1 MEKDEFFIKR
11 IRELA
16 NLSYQRDIVTFSD
29 FLNLNEQNI
38 INDRKNQMPGV
49 VMECFGGYE
58 QAERQMVAFHRDFL
72 GAVLNLGIERAVIGD
87 ILVQKHTAWIFC
99 HEKIADYIIENLTR
113 VRHTTMK
120 LSMVD
125 NPEHIPEPEFQEING
140 TCASVRLDAL
150 IGLAFQTS
158 RNSMVPFIEGGQVFV
173 NGKLITSNGYE
184 PKDGDIISVRGKGR
198 FRYEGVSRQTKKG
211 RNSVN
216 RNFCIVTDTNVA
228 PLYAAEVQKVLSPVA
243 SKISVFTFE
252 AGEKSKNLNTV
263 QQLYKVLI
271 EEKLDRKSLII
282 ALGGGV
288 VGDLAGFG
296 AATYL
301 RGIDFIQVP
310 TTLLS
315 QVDSSVGG
323 KTGVDLEQY
332 KNMVGAFHQPRLVYM
347 NLHTLRSLPAEQFAC
362 GMGEVLKTGLIC
374 DGDFYQF
381 VCAEQEK
388 IQQLDTALLKKMIRR
403 CCEIKAGVVE
413 RDPKE
418 QGERALLNLG
428 HTIGHA
434 VEKLM
439 DFKLLHGQCVAIGLI
454 AAAKI
459 SLNRGLLTEK
469 EYQQIIQGCESY
481 RLPTYIEGLHAGDIL
496 AATKKDKKMEQGQI
510 KFVLMKGLGGSFIDR
525 TVTDQ
530 ELLEGIQ
537 EILR

>member
-1 MEKDEFFIKR
+1 M
-11 IRELA
+11 
-16 NLSYQRDIVTFSD
+16 
-29 FLNLNEQNI
+29 
-38 INDRKNQMPGV
+38 
-49 VMECFGGYE
+49 
-58 QAERQMVAFHRDFL
+58 
-72 GAVLNLGIERAVIGD
+72 
-87 ILVQKHTAWIFC
+87 
-99 HEKIADYIIENLTR
+99 
-113 VRHTTMK
+113 
-120 LSMVD
+120 
-125 NPEHIPEPEFQEING
+125 G
-140 TCASVRLDAL
+140 TDAL
-150 IGLAFQTS
+150 QVRRNGDFYYPIYFEDGFEKLADAIRTEGL
-158 RNSMVPFIEGGQVFV
+158 E
-173 NGKLITSNGYE
+173 
-184 PKDGDIISVRGKGR
+184 
-198 FRYEGVSRQTKKG
+198 
-211 RNSVN
+211 N

-347 NLHTLRSLPAEQFAC
+347 NLHTLCSLPAEQFAC

-374 DGDFYQF
+374 DRDFYQF

>member
-1 MEKDEFFIKR
+1 M
-11 IRELA
+11 
-16 NLSYQRDIVTFSD
+16 
-29 FLNLNEQNI
+29 
-38 INDRKNQMPGV
+38 
-49 VMECFGGYE
+49 
-58 QAERQMVAFHRDFL
+58 
-72 GAVLNLGIERAVIGD
+72 
-87 ILVQKHTAWIFC
+87 
-99 HEKIADYIIENLTR
+99 
-113 VRHTTMK
+113 
-120 LSMVD
+120 
-125 NPEHIPEPEFQEING
+125 
-140 TCASVRLDAL
+140 
-150 IGLAFQTS
+150 
-158 RNSMVPFIEGGQVFV
+158 
-173 NGKLITSNGYE
+173 
-184 PKDGDIISVRGKGR
+184 
-198 FRYEGVSRQTKKG
+198 
-211 RNSVN
+211 
-216 RNFCIVTDTNVA
+216 
-228 PLYAAEVQKVLSPVA
+228 
-243 SKISVFTFE
+243 
-252 AGEKSKNLNTV
+252 
-263 QQLYKVLI
+263 
-271 EEKLDRKSLII
+271 
-282 ALGGGV
+282 

-388 IQQLDTALLKKMIRR
+388 IQQLDIALLEKMIRR

-469 EYQQIIQGCESY
+469 EYQQIVQGCEAY
-481 RLPTYIEGLHAGDIL
+481 RLPTYIEGLRAGDIL
-496 AATKKDKKMEQGQI
+496 DATKKDKKMEQGQI

-537 EILR
+537 EILQ

>member
-1 MEKDEFFIKR
+1 M
-11 IRELA
+11 
-16 NLSYQRDIVTFSD
+16 
-29 FLNLNEQNI
+29 
-38 INDRKNQMPGV
+38 
-49 VMECFGGYE
+49 
-58 QAERQMVAFHRDFL
+58 
-72 GAVLNLGIERAVIGD
+72 
-87 ILVQKHTAWIFC
+87 
-99 HEKIADYIIENLTR
+99 
-113 VRHTTMK
+113 
-120 LSMVD
+120 
-125 NPEHIPEPEFQEING
+125 
-140 TCASVRLDAL
+140 
-150 IGLAFQTS
+150 
-158 RNSMVPFIEGGQVFV
+158 
-173 NGKLITSNGYE
+173 
-184 PKDGDIISVRGKGR
+184 
-198 FRYEGVSRQTKKG
+198 
-211 RNSVN
+211 
-216 RNFCIVTDTNVA
+216 
-228 PLYAAEVQKVLSPVA
+228 
-243 SKISVFTFE
+243 FTFE

-459 SLNRGLLTEK
+459 SLNRDLLTEK

-496 AATKKDKKMEQGQI
+496 SATKKDKKMEQGQI

>member
-1 MEKDEFFIKR
+1 MDTTKYRTQIPVKKDGIFAYEIYLEKD
-11 IRELA
+11 
-16 NLSYQRDIVTFSD
+16 
-29 FLNLNEQNI
+29 
-38 INDRKNQMPGV
+38 
-49 VMECFGGYE
+49 FGML
-58 QAERQMVAFHRDFL
+58 AERLKVC
-72 GAVLNLGIERAVIGD
+72 
-87 ILVQKHTAWIFC
+87 KP
-99 HEKIADYIIENLTR
+99 ENR
-113 VRHTTMK
+113 
-120 LSMVD
+120 
-125 NPEHIPEPEFQEING
+125 
-140 TCASVRLDAL
+140 RL
-150 IGLAFQTS
+150 
-158 RNSMVPFIEGGQVFV
+158 
-173 NGKLITSNGYE
+173 
-184 PKDGDIISVRGKGR
+184 
-198 FRYEGVSRQTKKG
+198 
-211 RNSVN
+211 
-216 RNFCIVTDTNVA
+216 CIVTDSTVDQYYGDQVEEILA
-228 PLYAAEVQKVLSPVA
+228 SCAKEVTRF
-243 SKISVFTFE
+243 VFR
-252 AGEKSKNLNTV
+252 AGEENKNLNTV
-263 QQLYKVLI
+263 QDLYEHLI
-271 EEKLDRKSLII
+271 LHHFERKDMLV

-288 VGDLAGFG
+288 VGDLAGFT

-301 RGIDFIQVP
+301 RGVDFVQIP

-315 QVDSSVGG
+315 QVDSSIGG
-323 KTGVDLEQY
+323 KTGVDFNCY
-332 KNMVGAFHQPRLVYM
+332 KNMVGAFHQPKLVYM
-347 NLHTLRSLPAEQFAC
+347 NLSALKTLTDEQFAC

-510 KFVLMKGLGGSFIDR
+510 KFVLMKGIGGSFIDR

>member
-1 MEKDEFFIKR
+1 M
-11 IRELA
+11 
-16 NLSYQRDIVTFSD
+16 
-29 FLNLNEQNI
+29 
-38 INDRKNQMPGV
+38 
-49 VMECFGGYE
+49 
-58 QAERQMVAFHRDFL
+58 
-72 GAVLNLGIERAVIGD
+72 
-87 ILVQKHTAWIFC
+87 
-99 HEKIADYIIENLTR
+99 
-113 VRHTTMK
+113 
-120 LSMVD
+120 
-125 NPEHIPEPEFQEING
+125 G
-140 TCASVRLDAL
+140 TDAL
-150 IGLAFQTS
+150 QVRRNGDFYYPIYFEDGFEKLADAIRTEGL
-158 RNSMVPFIEGGQVFV
+158 E
-173 NGKLITSNGYE
+173 
-184 PKDGDIISVRGKGR
+184 
-198 FRYEGVSRQTKKG
+198 
-211 RNSVN
+211 N

-469 EYQQIIQGCESY
+469 EYQQIVQGCEAY
-481 RLPTYIEGLHAGDIL
+481 RLPTYIEGCVREIFLL
-496 AATKKDKKMEQGQI
+496 RLKRTRKWNR
-510 KFVLMKGLGGSFIDR
+510 DR
-525 TVTDQ
+525 
-530 ELLEGIQ
+530 LNLF
-537 EILR
+537 L

>member
-1 MEKDEFFIKR
+1 M
-11 IRELA
+11 
-16 NLSYQRDIVTFSD
+16 
-29 FLNLNEQNI
+29 
-38 INDRKNQMPGV
+38 
-49 VMECFGGYE
+49 
-58 QAERQMVAFHRDFL
+58 
-72 GAVLNLGIERAVIGD
+72 
-87 ILVQKHTAWIFC
+87 
-99 HEKIADYIIENLTR
+99 
-113 VRHTTMK
+113 
-120 LSMVD
+120 
-125 NPEHIPEPEFQEING
+125 G
-140 TCASVRLDAL
+140 TDAL
-150 IGLAFQTS
+150 QVRRNGDFYYPIYFEDGFEKLADAIRTEGL
-158 RNSMVPFIEGGQVFV
+158 E
-173 NGKLITSNGYE
+173 
-184 PKDGDIISVRGKGR
+184 
-198 FRYEGVSRQTKKG
+198 
-211 RNSVN
+211 N

-347 NLHTLRSLPAEQFAC
+347 NLHTLRSLPTEQFAC

-388 IQQLDTALLKKMIRR
+388 IQQFA
-403 CCEIKAGVVE
+403 
-413 RDPKE
+413 
-418 QGERALLNLG
+418 
-428 HTIGHA
+428 A
-434 VEKLM
+434 VRSK
-439 DFKLLHGQCVAIGLI
+439 Q
-454 AAAKI
+454 
-459 SLNRGLLTEK
+459 
-469 EYQQIIQGCESY
+469 
-481 RLPTYIEGLHAGDIL
+481 
-496 AATKKDKKMEQGQI
+496 
-510 KFVLMKGLGGSFIDR
+510 VL
-525 TVTDQ
+525 
-530 ELLEGIQ
+530 
-537 EILR
+537 